1 VKKAAIV
8 GAIIVI
14 IIGIFVVTT
23 ISSMDFSVEDKDSSE
38 KIIVEEPIVEEVI
51 VEEPIVEEVIVEEP
65 IVEEV
70 IVEEP
75 SENEGRNLSVE
86 FTESLKMKTP

>member
-1 VKKAAIV
+1 MKKAAIV

-51 VEEPIVEEVIVEEP
+51 VEEP
-65 IVEEV
+65 
-70 IVEEP
+70 